1 MPFLPPNQQCQSTE
15 DLVVKFK
22 LNLTKDLV
30 KLFAY
35 DYLTKTSI
43 DVADVVRS
51 DTRPSR
57 DPDQADHAYQP
68 SPHITTLGYGSSS
81 RQIGCGVRMVRT
93 ARRHVASAIV
103 HFIAVICAV
112 TRTRR
117 HHAIQSLYR
126 LNTVYDAVFRYVS
139 WICRERTA
147 KTVNCCN
154 YSYFV

>member
-22 LNLTKDLV
+22 INLTKYLV

-51 DTRPSR
+51 DTHPSR
-57 DPDQADHAYQP
+57 DPDQADHAYQ
-68 SPHITTLGYGSSS
+68 LGYGSSS
-81 RQIGCGVRMVRT
+81 RQIGCGLRMVRA
-93 ARRHVASAIV
+93 ARRHVASVIV

-112 TRTRR
+112 SRTRR

-147 KTVNCCN
+147 NTVNCCN